1 MAHGVGGRAGHPRRL
16 GQRSSPPDD
25 QPHRGPGLP
34 FRERAAELA
43 VPAVVAADAV
53 GQPRRRDAGR
63 GDRHRRPGRPRRRRL
78 GRSLRRGRPT
88 VHVAF
93 DEATALLVGDALQTL
108 AFELVAD
115 AKGLDDSIKVQI
127 LRVLSGATGARG
139 MAGGQAIDI
148 HRVAQAMQQPELKEM
163 HSLKTGALICAAAES
178 GALLGLGLQAMQ
190 SPLYASIRAFAVD
203 LGLAFQVLDDL
214 LDASA
219 STQVLG
225 KTAGKDAQAEK
236 PTFVKLLG
244 LDQTQDLANRLH
256 RSAFAH
262 IEGLDEKAG
271 ALRDLA
277 HALTHRQH

>member
-1 MAHGVGGRAGHPRRL
+1 MASA
-16 GQRSSPPDD
+16 Q
-25 QPHRGPGLP
+25 
-34 FRERAAELA
+34 
-43 VPAVVAADAV
+43 AV
-53 GQPRRRDAGR
+53 GHQPLSEVCLDVACALECIHAFSLVHDDMPCMDDDA
-63 GDRHRRPGRPRRRRL
+63 
-78 GRSLRRGRPT
+78 LRRGKPT

-108 AFELVAD
+108 AFELVTNAD
-115 AKGLDDSIKVQI
+115 GLDDSTKVQI
-127 LRVLSGATGARG
+127 LRVLSLATGARG

-148 HRVAQAMQQPELKEM
+148 HRVAQAMQQPELEEM
-163 HSLKTGALICAAAES
+163 HSLKTGALILAAAES
-178 GALLGLGLQAMQ
+178 GALLGLGSQAAE
-190 SPLYASIRAFAVD
+190 SPRYASIRSFAMD

-214 LDASA
+214 LDVSA

-244 LDQTQDLANRLH
+244 IDQTQALANRLH
-256 RSAFAH
+256 LSAFAQ
-262 IEGLDEKAG
+262 IQALDEKAD